1 MLRSLREP
9 PTLSAA
15 WNEDYD
21 QKAAEWFE
29 LFLDLMMVAVCSDI
43 ARKLQANLDGGGVA
57 HFVVLFCLY
66 FSTWQLY
73 THYNSRFNEN
83 SLLHYML
90 LFGLLCGFGGM
101 VLSSEPGSVFALGL
115 LITRLAIA
123 GMYIN
128 TFLLMPAARDYLTTE
143 MAMIAVEIVALAAC
157 LVLPGLG
164 LTPSYLVLLV
174 VAVFVRPIVTL
185 ARSTTTDSTLR
196 IAVNIDHYSERCG
209 CMVLVVLGEA
219 VLKSILNLEQSGK
232 GATTQFYS
240 TMVLSLMVIFA
251 LAIFY
256 FGTQPP
262 RSLHAMR
269 RSVWAGLAYMYVHY
283 VLLAALL
290 GFGVGVTIV
299 ANDVKE
305 DVPVHDGA
313 HVWLIFGSI
322 SISMTGILCLRLL
335 HFGGRSIKDTDPT
348 IVKQLKV
355 MWWSFT
361 FASPLLSVVCAL
373 VTLTVFPKRVN
384 SIVLLAIAFGSLS
397 LQLFGEAAVVHHL
410 SVHGQE
416 HVCSGTD
423 ECVPATSNEQSFLS
437 RDSTG

>member
-15 WNEDYD
+15 WNEDYE

-43 ARKLQANLDGGGVA
+43 ARKLNENLDGGGLA
-57 HFVVLFCLY
+57 HFVALFCLY
-66 FSTWQLY
+66 FSSWQLY

-83 SLLHYML
+83 SLLHYVL

-101 VLSSEPGSVFALGL
+101 VLSSEPGTIFATGL

-123 GMYIN
+123 GMNIN
-128 TFLLMPAARDYLTTE
+128 TFLLVPAARDYLTTE
-143 MAMIAVEIVALAAC
+143 LSMIAVDVVALALC
-157 LVLPGLG
+157 LLLPGTTLI
-164 LTPSYLVLLV
+164 PAYVVLLA
-174 VAVFVRPIVTL
+174 VAFVVRPIVTL
-185 ARSTTTDSTLR
+185 TRSQTTDSVLR
-196 IAVNIDHYSERCG
+196 IAINIDHYSDRNG

-256 FGTQPP
+256 FGAQPP

-269 RSVWAGLAYMYVHY
+269 RAVWAGLLFTYVHY

-290 GFGVGVTIV
+290 SFGVGVTV
-299 ANDVKE
+299 LANNVKK
-305 DVPVHDGA
+305 DVPA
-313 HVWLIFGSI
+313 HNGTDVWLIFGSI
-322 SISMTGILCLRLL
+322 STSMAAILCLRVL
-335 HFGGRSIKDTDPT
+335 HFGGRSIKVTDPK
-348 IVKQLKV
+348 IVKQLK
-355 MWWSFT
+355 MLWWAFT
-361 FASPLLSVVCAL
+361 FSSPVLPLLCGGVML
-373 VTLTVFPKRVN
+373 VMFPKRVD
-384 SIVLLAIAFGSLS
+384 SLVLLAIAFGSLS
-397 LQLFGEAAVVHHL
+397 LQLFGEATVVHYL
-410 SVHGQE
+410 SIHGQR

-423 ECVPATSNEQSFLS
+423 ECVPETPHEQSFLAS
-437 RDSTG
+437 DSAG